1 MGDADSGTR
10 GAVGISRDA
19 VAARRTSSS
28 VRPLRLHVWRR
39 SAGSQ
44 CSPPSTAES
53 RLGASSLVTAHS
65 AREGRVCW
73 LKRFG
78 PSKVVTEAGL
88 SGLAACPPAPS
99 LPSDAWP
106 PPPCSG
112 VLAARR
118 RLHDRARLKFSR
130 TGSRSTTSSDHAHGP
145 RRTGDKP
152 ILFIHRPT
160 PCTPRGQCQR
170 GHFRRLQQAGIAGS
184 GLLWASQLDPQPVW
198 PGPGRGGHC
207 GGRGRSWDMKMG
219 VSESAPGGCFT

>member
-1 MGDADSGTR
+1 MVRKWSICGMPTSGWR
-10 GAVGISRDA
+10 QVPGRWICV
-19 VAARRTSSS
+19 
-28 VRPLRLHVWRR
+28 PRR

-53 RLGASSLVTAHS
+53 RLGVSSLVTAHS

-88 SGLAACPPAPS
+88 SGLGLPPAHS

-118 RLHDRARLKFSR
+118 RLHDRARLKLSR

-145 RRTGDKP
+145 RRAGDKP
-152 ILFIHRPT
+152 IPIIQRPT
-160 PCTPRGQCQR
+160 RCTPAAAVPR
-170 GHFRRLQQAGIAGS
+170 RRLWTSPAGRHRRFRADLG
-184 GLLWASQLDPQPVW
+184 QPAC
-198 PGPGRGGHC
+198 PLARLGRPCPRGPPRG
-207 GGRGRSWDMKMG
+207 
-219 VSESAPGGCFT
+219 P